1 MFNIRTSKIQVKR
14 PSPFPDEG
22 TRSQERGLLSAQGHI
37 GHVCGWAETRGTKSV
52 EPSSVLSATMM
63 KKKKKKL
70 GSVGRK
76 GDIRPDLDSQLRLS
90 RGSDFPGAGPPAVR
104 NTCEY

>member
-1 MFNIRTSKIQVKR
+1 MFNIRTSKIK
-14 PSPFPDEG
+14 SN
-22 TRSQERGLLSAQGHI
+22 GLLLSQMRELEAKREGLRSAQDHI

-63 KKKKKKL
+63 KKKKKL

-76 GDIRPDLDSQLRLS
+76 GETSRPDLDSQ
-90 RGSDFPGAGPPAVR
+90 D
-104 NTCEY
+104 

>member
-1 MFNIRTSKIQVKR
+1 MFNIRTSKIK
-14 PSPFPDEG
+14 SN
-22 TRSQERGLLSAQGHI
+22 GLLSQMRKLEAKREGLRSAQGHT

-63 KKKKKKL
+63 KKKKKL

-76 GDIRPDLDSQLRLS
+76 GETSRPDLDSQ
-90 RGSDFPGAGPPAVR
+90 D
-104 NTCEY
+104 

>member
-1 MFNIRTSKIQVKR
+1 MFNIRTSKIKSNGLLLSQMRELEAKR
-14 PSPFPDEG
+14 E
-22 TRSQERGLLSAQGHI
+22 GLLSAQGHI

-76 GDIRPDLDSQLRLS
+76 GETSRPDLDSQ
-90 RGSDFPGAGPPAVR
+90 D
-104 NTCEY
+104 

>member
-1 MFNIRTSKIQVKR
+1 MFNIRTSKIK
-14 PSPFPDEG
+14 SN
-22 TRSQERGLLSAQGHI
+22 GLLLSQMRKLEAKREGLRSAQGHT

-63 KKKKKKL
+63 KKKKL

-76 GDIRPDLDSQLRLS
+76 GETSRPDLDSQ
-90 RGSDFPGAGPPAVR
+90 D
-104 NTCEY
+104 